1 MEQPMDHP
9 SVYRVRVTGHP
20 SPSWATWFEG
30 ASLAPEPNDETTLT
44 IGPVDQAA
52 LHGLLARIRDMGL
65 PLVSV
70 LADPPDADQDPAPP
84 VTPEHSS

>member
-1 MEQPMDHP
+1 MDHR

-30 ASLAPEPNDETTLT
+30 ARLAPEPNGDTTLT
-44 IGPVDQAA
+44 IGPTDQAA
-52 LHGLLARIRDMGL
+52 LHGLLARVRDLGL

-70 LADPPDADQDPAPP
+70 LADPPDADQEPAPA
-84 VTPEHSS
+84 VTAQHSS